1 MKKKNA
7 FRYLQGPLMYL
18 GLLIIIIMVVR
29 FMGTPETYESK
40 TLSYSELLS
49 WVENDLRD
57 DLGEKADS
65 DRTLQDIRILDAQLI
80 GRVENS
86 KISDED
92 FGTYSDINCV
102 IPGEAQFYQDVNRVY
117 ANVLGREVSPTEYR
131 FTTSS
136 VLPTATPW
144 WVEWVP
150 LLVTMLLFGG
160 LWFFLLRQQGGGGG
174 KGMMNFGKA
183 QARVNDPSKN
193 KVTFADVAGAE
204 EEKEEMQELVE
215 FLKNPKKFTDIGAR
229 IPKGVLMV
237 GPPGTGKTLMA
248 RALAGEAG
256 VPFYSI
262 SGSDFVEM
270 FVGVGASRVRDLFET
285 GKKNA
290 PSIIFIDEIDAVGR
304 QRGAGLGGGHDER
317 EQTLNQM
324 LVEMDGFAH
333 NSGVIVIAATNRADI
348 LDPALTRPGRFDR
361 QITVG
366 YPDIKGRKEILE
378 VHKRIRNLKTA
389 PDVDFDV
396 IAKLTPYNTGADLEN
411 ILNEAAILAARQGLD
426 EVPQQLIIDAVSR
439 VGLGTE
445 KKSHKVTEKD
455 KYLVAVHEAGH
466 AVVSHFLPG
475 HEPVKEVSIIPR
487 GGGAGGYTW
496 YMPEEETYFA
506 TSGYLKTQLCSLLG
520 GHCAEKM
527 VLGDVSVGS
536 TSDLKR
542 ATQIARNM
550 VTQYGMSEKLGPI
563 FVGGEQEVFLG
574 KSFSQSGG
582 EMSDELATEIDREMQ
597 RYLRD
602 AMEQTNGILTEH
614 REELNRLTQT
624 LIEKEKLNRE
634 QFLEVMNPA
643 TVQIDST
650 EDCAEAE

>member
-1 MKKKNA
+1 MKKKNTL
-7 FRYLQGPLMYL
+7 RYLQGPLMYIAL
-18 GLLIIIIMVVR
+18 LLIIMLVVR
-29 FMGTPETYESK
+29 FMGTPDTHESL
-40 TLSYSELLS
+40 TLSYSELLT
-49 WVENDLRD
+49 WVENDLRH
-57 DLGEKADS
+57 DLGESADS
-65 DRTLQDIRILDAQLI
+65 TKTLQDIQILDNELV

-86 KISDED
+86 TISNKD
-92 FGTYSDINCV
+92 FGSYSDIDCV
-102 IPGEAQFYQDVNRVY
+102 IPSETQFYDDVNRIY
-117 ANVLGREVSPTEYR
+117 TGVLGREVSPTEYR
-131 FTTSS
+131 FTI
-136 VLPTATPW
+136 TAVAAQGTPW
-144 WVEWVP
+144 WIEWVP
-150 LLVTMLLFGG
+150 LLVTMVLFGA

-204 EEKEEMQELVE
+204 EEKAEMQELVE

-229 IPKGVLMV
+229 IPKGVLLV

-248 RALAGEAG
+248 RAVAGEAG

-324 LVEMDGFAH
+324 LVEMDGFAN

-366 YPDIKGRKEILE
+366 YPDIRGRKEILE
-378 VHKRIRNLKTA
+378 VHKRIRDFKTA

-411 ILNEAAILAARQGLD
+411 ILNEAAILAARDGLK
-426 EVPQQLIIDAVSR
+426 EVPQQYIIDAVSR
-439 VGLGTE
+439 VGLGPE
-445 KKSHKVTEKD
+445 KKSHKISEKD
-455 KYLVAVHEAGH
+455 KRLVAVHEAGH
-466 AVVSHFLPG
+466 AVVSHFMPD
-475 HEPVKEVSIIPR
+475 HDPVKEVSIIPR
-487 GGGAGGYTW
+487 GGAGGYTW
-496 YMPEEETYFA
+496 YMPEEETSFA
-506 TSGYLKTQLCSLLG
+506 TSKYLKSNLCSLLG
-520 GHCAEKM
+520 GHCAERL
-527 VLGDVSVGS
+527 VLGDVSMGS

-542 ATQIARNM
+542 ATQIARSM
-550 VTQYGMSEKLGPI
+550 VTQYGMSDKLGPI
-563 FVGGEQEVFLG
+563 FLNGEQEVFLG
-574 KSFSQSGG
+574 KSFSQSN
-582 EMSDELATEIDREMQ
+582 SDISDVLATEIDREMQ
-597 RYLRD
+597 RFLNE
-602 AMEQTNGILTEH
+602 AMEKTNSVLTEH
-614 REELNRLTQT
+614 RAELDRLADK
-624 LIEKEKLNRE
+624 LIELEKINRE
-634 QFLEVMNPA
+634 QFLEIMNPPA
-643 TVQIDST
+643 QAET
-650 EDCAEAE
+650 EIAE